1 MAKKKTRSLRCP
13 VCRKLVLAGEEGF
26 PFCSDR
32 CRTIDLGK
40 WASGKYVIST
50 PADPEEL
57 EPHAALRE
65 PPRGSG
71 IWNCSPKYW
80 RICSSPSGGE
90 SCEVGFRTRS
100 ESWVARAGTMN
111 Q

>member
-1 MAKKKTRSLRCP
+1 MAKKKNRSLRCP
-13 VCRKLVLAGEEGF
+13 VCRKLVLAGEETF

-57 EPHAALRE
+57 EEHYRE
-65 PPRGSG
+65 DSDEQRDKG
-71 IWNCSPKYW
+71 I
-80 RICSSPSGGE
+80 
-90 SCEVGFRTRS
+90 
-100 ESWVARAGTMN
+100 
-111 Q
+111 